1 MTSCSTAC
9 GDVCTAQENLKCS
22 VSCQVKNSA
31 MCTYTT
37 PKCQAGCSSGG
48 AVIVCNGKVVEV
60 ATTVAEA
67 QMWFLATLDA
77 DFKFMVSAS
86 CNGTG
91 TCTATACDA
100 SPKTTATDGTGLLLA
115 GLAFAGVGIARRRR
129 ERNG

>member
-31 MCTYTT
+31 MCTYT
-37 PKCQAGCSSGG
+37 PVSCQAGCTGGG

-67 QMWFLATLDA
+67 EAWFIATLDA
-77 DFKFMVSAS
+77 NFKFMVSAS
-86 CNGTG
+86 CTG
-91 TCTATACDA
+91 TSCTATACDA
-100 SPKTTATDGTGLLLA
+100 SPKSNATDGTGLLMA
-115 GLAFAGVGIARRRR
+115 GLAFAGVGVARRRR
-129 ERNG
+129 ERKV